1 MFKIHK
7 VLLLIAL
14 LGIAISKNVKINAE
28 TIVGAVSPKALKE
41 NYWEGHSKH
50 HCIFC

>member
-28 TIVGAVSPKALKE
+28 TTVGAVSPKALKE
-41 NYWEGHSKH
+41 EWESHSKH
-50 HCIFC
+50 LFIFC